1 MLHLKSDLELHMVH
15 LLAVYYVR
23 LAWTASAVACSAYGT
38 PKSALPTALAQGAQ
52 DFPAPAA

>member
-1 MLHLKSDLELHMVH
+1 MLHFMTDFEMHMVH

-23 LAWTASAVACSAYGT
+23 LACTASAVACSAYGT